1 MRKIISLIILFGIC
15 ILSSFAQVLVSIN
28 YENIEIDSVFYND
41 VKVINVVKVFS
52 DTEITHKKYLQKDI
66 LKTND
71 SLCATAF
78 GNVIGFAKYIP
89 YTYSEPFVY
98 YEVDDECNLI
108 PTTKAKYIKEDF
120 PDISIRGESRDL
132 AEYEP
137 NKVAILCNKTVERY
151 DISDPNSPKEIKAIF
166 NLFKETLETKD
177 TSILDSL
184 FDYQLD
190 PFYYENYD
198 WNNTV
203 LDMICQTKSPD
214 YIVDSLKIISKYYS
228 VPIPFNGGALNPIY
242 KLIENKDNAS
252 IKKLLEWKP
261 SLAALRTT
269 GGQFDSEDPIVDAVI
284 LDQIEIVKLMLP
296 NIKNPNDVKCLS
308 DKRADGGGVYSNICN
323 LLSFACSEEMK
334 KLLIDAGVDKYIK
347 YDSNYEKFS
356 YVTDDRVNI
365 RERAGLGAKK
375 IDQVNNGEKVE
386 VIGVDP
392 YYYKIDNYK
401 GHWIHIR
408 YAGNKEGY
416 IFEKYIYQYFQ

>member
-1 MRKIISLIILFGIC
+1 MKKIIFLIILFGIC
-15 ILSSFAQVLVSIN
+15 ISSSFTQVLVSIN
-28 YENIEIDSVFYND
+28 YENIEIDNVFYND

-52 DTEITHKKYLQKDI
+52 DTEITHKKYLQKDF
-66 LKTND
+66 LKTD
-71 SLCATAF
+71 YAVYAIAF
-78 GNVIGFAKYIP
+78 GNVIGFSQRP
-89 YTYSEPFVY
+89 NSEPFVY

-108 PTTKAKYIKEDF
+108 PTTKDKYVKEDF
-120 PDISIRGESRDL
+120 PDISIRGESWDL

-151 DISDPNSPKEIKAIF
+151 DISDPTSPKEIKTVF
-166 NLFKETLETKD
+166 NLFKETLKTKD
-177 TSILDSL
+177 ASILDSL

-198 WNNTV
+198 WDNTV

-214 YIVDSLKIISKYYS
+214 YIVGSLKIIDKYFS
-228 VPIPFNGGALNPIY
+228 VPIPAYGGAINPIY
-242 KLIENKDNAS
+242 RLIENKDYAS

-261 SLAALRTT
+261 SLAALNTS
-269 GGQFDSEDPIVDAVI
+269 GGQFCDEDPIVDAVI
-284 LDQIEIVKLMLP
+284 LDQIQIVKLMLP
-296 NIKNPNDVKCLS
+296 YIKNPNNVKCLS
-308 DKRADGGGVYSNICN
+308 DKQVAAGGAYSNICN

-334 KLLIDAGVDKYIK
+334 KLLVNAGVEKYIK
-347 YDSNYEKFS
+347 YDRNFEKFS
-356 YVTDDRVNI
+356 YVTDYRVNI
-365 RERAGLGAKK
+365 RESAGLGAKK
-375 IDQVNNGEKVE
+375 IDQVNYGEKVE
-386 VIGVDP
+386 IIGIDP